1 MDDNEAHADANAQV
15 LPGGE
20 RTGWLLRYE
29 AWLRI
34 LARNE
39 IDSRFAGKFDPS
51 DAVQQTMLE
60 AWKGWDQFRGSQ
72 EPQRLAWLRQIL
84 AHQLAHL
91 ARHYG
96 GTQKRDVAREVS
108 IDQTLCQSA
117 QRLDALLPAGD
128 PSPSRLAAANEQ
140 RLMLAEVLE
149 RLPPDYRQV
158 IMLRNLEDLPH
169 EEVSRRM
176 GRTEGAVRMLWL
188 RALAALKEALEK
200 PPDRSDRQPG
210 G

>member
-1 MDDNEAHADANAQV
+1 MADDAPPAAADAAA

-20 RTGWLLRYE
+20 RTLWLLRYQD
-29 AWLRI
+29 WLRL

-51 DAVQQTMLE
+51 DAVQQTLLE
-60 AWKGWDQFRGSQ
+60 AWKGWDQFRGTE

-117 QRLDALLPAGD
+117 QRLDALLPAGG
-128 PSPSRLAAANEQ
+128 PSPSGIAAASEQ
-140 RLMLAEVLE
+140 RLQLAQVLE
-149 RLPPDYRQV
+149 QLPADYRQV

-169 EEVSRRM
+169 EEVARRM
-176 GRTEGAVRMLWL
+176 GRSEGAVRMLWV
-188 RALAALKEALEK
+188 RALAALKAALES
-200 PPDRSDRQPG
+200 PPAGR
-210 G
+210 

>member
-1 MDDNEAHADANAQV
+1 VPGEPNPASMASEMPA
-15 LPGGE
+15 GGE

-29 AWLRI
+29 AWLRL

-51 DAVQQTMLE
+51 DAVQQTLLE

-117 QRLDALLPAGD
+117 QRLDALLPASD
-128 PSPSRLAAANEQ
+128 PSPSGLAAASEQ
-140 RLMLAEVLE
+140 RLRLAEVLE
-149 RLPPDYRQV
+149 QLPPDYRQV
-158 IMLRNLEDLPH
+158 IILRNLEDLPH
-169 EEVSRRM
+169 DEVARRM
-176 GRTEGAVRMLWL
+176 SRTEGAVRMLWL
-188 RALAALKEALEK
+188 RALAALKDAM
-200 PPDRSDRQPG
+200 PP
-210 G
+210 

>member
-1 MDDNEAHADANAQV
+1 MADDTPPAAADAAA
-15 LPGGE
+15 LAGGE
-20 RTGWLLRYE
+20 RTLWLLRYQD
-29 AWLRI
+29 WLRL

-51 DAVQQTMLE
+51 DAVQQTLLE
-60 AWKGWDQFRGSQ
+60 AWKGWDQFRGTE

-128 PSPSRLAAANEQ
+128 PSPSGIAAASEQ
-140 RLMLAEVLE
+140 RLQLAQVLE
-149 RLPPDYRQV
+149 QLPADYRQV

-169 EEVSRRM
+169 EEVARRM
-176 GRTEGAVRMLWL
+176 GRSEGAVRMLWV
-188 RALAALKEALEK
+188 RALAALKAALES
-200 PPDRSDRQPG
+200 PPAGR
-210 G
+210 